1 MKNLQIHNSRF
12 ITYTDGIF
20 TVDMLGGVDVQQI
33 ERMICTLRITYQNY
47 PPLRSTLDL
56 YNDPQTDK
64 LIRTLCNKWELQLLE
79 VSKSIHSLITQL
91 ESYKLERL
99 KYPQQK
105 EPDFEPSEE
114 EVRAARAF
122 LKSKNLLDGLTKK
135 LNTTGI
141 LGEDE
146 NAVILFLALASYK
159 FSNPFSVICLAKS
172 GIGKSYILQKLSEC
186 MPPTAYSFHTKISAN
201 ALYYFDSHQIN
212 GKALFIEDL
221 EWTTQMLQP
230 LATLQTQGRL
240 VNTRATK
247 DKDGML
253 HSTTFEVVA
262 NLCLLACAY
271 SERNFEEISLPFLC
285 LHLNHTHN
293 QDILVMEYQKRC
305 KAGQIK
311 TEEVKQAQQLL
322 KSTIATL
329 QNVSVINPFATLIN
343 LPDEVAYPRKSFLLL
358 LNFIEV
364 ITYFFQYQREQI
376 ADTETGEV
384 FVKTHPQDIELAFKL
399 LKNNL
404 FRRADELS
412 TSARG
417 FYNWLSKYLT
427 EAKTNQFTALD
438 LRKAKPIH
446 PRTLNNYLNE
456 LKLFGYV
463 QVIGGNKHREGFI
476 YKLTNFGNHTDKQ
489 SKIEQSIQAT
499 LKAVWNEY
507 NKQEQKQPTEQEPTP
522 EPEPIKEPEQETEK
536 QEIPQQQAENHKA
549 KRVRIND
556 NYKHT
561 LKLLL
566 EMEAEQPKRTYEAND
581 FTAITG
587 RSYGIEASY
596 LKTLWEKKILDR
608 EMIDSQYVYR
618 LAESYEPN
626 KIDPDKLVSS
636 IVETIKKAP
645 ERVKKVNRID
655 EKEKYTLKLI
665 LELEAEQPNREYH
678 PNDFTAITGRSK
690 CTEAR
695 HLKTLWEQGTLNR
708 EWKDRQY
715 FYTLK
720 NQSTT
725 PNSRQVSQSPL
736 SDPET
741 LDT

>member
-12 ITYTDGIF
+12 ITYSDGIL
-20 TVDMLGGVDVQQI
+20 TVDILGGVDAQQI

-79 VSKSIHSLITQL
+79 VSKSVHSLITQL

-99 KYPQQK
+99 KYPQQQ
-105 EPDFEPSEE
+105 EPDFEPSEAE
-114 EVRAARAF
+114 QKKATQF
-122 LKSKNLLDGLTKK
+122 LKHKNLRAELIKN

-146 NAVILFLALASYK
+146 NAVILFFALASYK
-159 FSNPFSVICLAKS
+159 FNNPFSVICLAKS

-271 SERNFEEISLPFLC
+271 SEKNFEEISLPFLC

-322 KSTIATL
+322 KSVIATL
-329 QNVSVINPFATLIN
+329 QNVSIINPFATLIN
-343 LPDEVAYPRKSFLLL
+343 LPEEVAYPRKSFLLL

-404 FRRADELS
+404 FRRADELN

-417 FYNWLSKYLT
+417 FYNWLQKFLN
-427 EAKTNQFTALD
+427 EAKTNQFTAVD
-438 LRKAKPIH
+438 IRKTKSVH
-446 PRTLNNYLNE
+446 PRTLNNYLQE

-463 QVIGGNKHREGFI
+463 QVVGGNKHREGFI
-476 YKLTNFGNHTDKQ
+476 YKLTNFGNQTDKQ
-489 SKIEQSIQAT
+489 SKIEQSIAAT
-499 LKAVWNEY
+499 LKAVWEAY
-507 NKQEQKQPTEQEPTP
+507 NKENESQKQEENKAENLQAEPTEQTPTP
-522 EPEPIKEPEQETEK
+522 EPISETEPTKEPEKETEK
-536 QEIPQQQAENHKA
+536 EPTFFEKQY
-549 KRVRIND
+549 KRIRIN
-556 NYKHT
+556 
-561 LKLLL
+561 
-566 EMEAEQPKRTYEAND
+566 
-581 FTAITG
+581 
-587 RSYGIEASY
+587 
-596 LKTLWEKKILDR
+596 
-608 EMIDSQYVYR
+608 
-618 LAESYEPN
+618 
-626 KIDPDKLVSS
+626 
-636 IVETIKKAP
+636 
-645 ERVKKVNRID
+645 
-655 EKEKYTLKLI
+655 EKEEHTYKVLLQ
-665 LELEAEQPNREYH
+665 LEAEQAGREYLTS
-678 PNDFTAITGRSK
+678 DITALSKRSQ
-690 CTEAR
+690 CIEAR
-695 HLKTLWEQGTLNR
+695 YLKTLWEQGKLTR
-708 EWKDRQY
+708 EWRNRQY
-715 FYTLK
+715 FYKLK
-720 NQSTT
+720 NQPTT
-725 PNSRQVSQSPL
+725 TSSKQVSKTPL
-736 SDPET
+736 ADPES